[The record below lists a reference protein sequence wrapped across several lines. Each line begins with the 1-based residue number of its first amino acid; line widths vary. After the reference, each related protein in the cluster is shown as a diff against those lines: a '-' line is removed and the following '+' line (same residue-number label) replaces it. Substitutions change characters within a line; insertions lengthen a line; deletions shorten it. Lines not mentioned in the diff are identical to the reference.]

1 MVTMTDLAAHFG
13 LKTIVG
19 SPEALSRPISIPEVD
34 RPGIEIMG
42 FFKNHEYSRISL
54 IGNKEMDVIKS
65 LTHKELLKNFSKL
78 CDPKCPGI
86 IMCQGL
92 KCPEE
97 LLEVAKKQDF
107 PLFQT
112 SMGTSTISYA
122 ILEYLSYK
130 LAPHTSLHACLLE
143 IYDMGTLLIG
153 ESGIGKSEI
162 SLDLIKRGHR
172 IIADDMVEISLV
184 RGELIGKCPDV
195 LQGMMEVRGIGVIDV
210 GRMFGINSLM
220 QETPIDAAI
229 NLVSFNKDRPM
240 ERLGMKNDHIEI
252 LGIKKPLVELPVSAA
267 RSMAQ
272 IIETAIT
279 NLKLKD
285 FGYDSSYEFQKRF
298 MELGRKTRKEDK

>member
-19 SPEALSRPISIPEVD
+19 SPSALSRPITIAEVD

-54 IGNKEMDVIKS
+54 IGNKEMSVINSMK
-65 LTHKELLKNFSKL
+65 KDELVKNFTKL

-86 IMCQGL
+86 IICQGL
-92 KCPEE
+92 KCPEA
-97 LLEVAKKQDF
+97 LLEVAKKKDF
-107 PLFQT
+107 PLFET
-112 SMGTSTISYA
+112 SMGTSTFSFA

-130 LAPHTSLHACLLE
+130 LAPHTSIHACFLE
-143 IYDMGTLLIG
+143 IYDVGTLLIG

-172 IIADDMVEISLV
+172 IIADDMVDISLV

-195 LQGMMEVRGIGVIDV
+195 LKGMMEVRGIGVIDV
-210 GRMFGINSLM
+210 SRMFGINSIM
-220 QETPIDAAI
+220 QSSAIDAAI

-240 ERLGMKNDHIEI
+240 ERLGAKNDHIEI
-252 LGIKKPLVELPVSAA
+252 LGVKKPLVELPVSAA

-285 FGYDSSYEFQKRF
+285 FGYDSSYEFQRRF
-298 MELGRKTRKEDK
+298 MELGRKTRNGE